1 MKQQLKADLSLLMV
15 TMFWG
20 SSYLFTKIGL
30 ESLQPFNL
38 TALRFL
44 IAFIVSS
51 LFMWKKYLLID
62 FEILKYSTWL
72 GVILF
77 SVFLTMTYGVQ
88 YTTAS
93 NAGFLISLTMV
104 FIPVLSFIFFRIK
117 PPKKL
122 IVSLTIALIGIA
134 LLTITEELTINFG
147 DILCLL
153 CAVLCA
159 FHIIITDRL
168 TRKVD
173 SILLG
178 MLQIGFVGF
187 YSLLAS
193 YILETPILPNSTIS
207 WISILALSITCTAI
221 GFIVQTYAQQY
232 TTPTHAGLIFSLES
246 VFSAIFSYIFL
257 GEVLLRRGYL
267 GAFLL
272 ILSLFIMEIKFKNQK
287 TIG

>member
-30 ESLQPFNL
+30 ESLEPFNL

-44 IAFIVSS
+44 IAFIISS
-51 LFMWKKYLLID
+51 MFMWKKYLLID

-77 SVFLTMTYGVQ
+77 SVFLTMTYGVK

-104 FIPVLSFIFFRIK
+104 FIPLLSYIIFRIK
-117 PPKKL
+117 PQKKL
-122 IVSLTIALIGIA
+122 IISLIIALIGIA

-147 DILCLL
+147 DALCLL
-153 CAVLCA
+153 CAILCA
-159 FHIIITDRL
+159 FHIIITDRF

-193 YILETPILPNSTIS
+193 FILETPILPNSTIS

-272 ILSLFIMEIKFKNQK
+272 ILSLFIMEIKFKKQK